1 MPGSEE
7 PMHKPKPRTGLVI
20 SWQVLAVV
28 MVLVTVSSLTSL
40 SIVATIKDVDAL
52 STVALALAVLA
63 FGAQLVGSIV
73 QGQTSTQQM
82 LQSER
87 LNAET
92 RSLLSEVRV
101 TGQEIRATQSGL
113 VDRLMGHV
121 LQAIPE
127 AVEEVAATQADG
139 DPAALGQALVQDLSQ
154 RLQEEVGRA
163 FTAPLPHGL
172 ASGVTSDDQRAIELL
187 TTFPDED
194 DGQRGLAVLAELS
207 PAAKAALRGWG
218 RFELS
223 RRRAGLA
230 FGRRV
235 DLEEDPS
242 LGELLQ
248 HGLLDRVDG
257 AVALEGDEQHL
268 VLSEQGRGVARLL
281 LARGERP
288 GWLRDEAP
296 PQAAPLAATPS
307 AAAVEG
313 PPPDASTRPR

>member
-1 MPGSEE
+1 MP
-7 PMHKPKPRTGLVI
+7 KPKPRTGLVV

-28 MVLVTVSSLTSL
+28 LVLVTVASLTSL

-101 TGQEIRATQSGL
+101 TSQEIRATQSGL

-127 AVEEVAATQADG
+127 AVEEVAATQAEG
-139 DPAALGQALVQDLSQ
+139 DPGALGEALVQDLSQ

-172 ASGVTSDDQRAIELL
+172 TSGVTSDDQRAIELL
-187 TTFPDED
+187 TSFPDEA

-207 PAAKAALRGWG
+207 PAAKAALRDWG

-248 HGLLDRVDG
+248 HGLLERVDG

-268 VLSEQGRGVARLL
+268 VLSELGRGIARLL

-288 GWLRDEAP
+288 GWLRDAGP
-296 PQAAPLAATPS
+296 PWAAPLAPS
-307 AAAVEG
+307 AAAVES
-313 PPPDASTRPR
+313 PPPDADARP

>member
-7 PMHKPKPRTGLVI
+7 PIPKLRPRTGLVV

-28 MVLVTVSSLTSL
+28 LALVTVASLTSL
-40 SIVATIKDVDAL
+40 SIVATLKNVDAL

-63 FGAQLVGSIV
+63 FGAQLVDSVV
-73 QGQTSTQQM
+73 QGQASTQQM

-101 TGQEIRATQSGL
+101 TSQEIRATQSGL

-139 DPAALGQALVQDLSQ
+139 DPAALGQALVQDLSH

-163 FTAPLPHGL
+163 FTAPLPHGPG
-172 ASGVTSDDQRAIELL
+172 SGVTSDDQRAINLL
-187 TTFPDED
+187 TSFPDEA
-194 DGQRGLAVLAELS
+194 DGQRSLAVLAELS
-207 PAAKAALRGWG
+207 PAAKAALRDWG

-242 LGELLQ
+242 PGELLQ
-248 HGLLDRVDG
+248 HGLLERVDG

-268 VLSEQGRGVARLL
+268 ILSELGRGVARLL

-288 GWLRDEAP
+288 DWLRDEGSPRAE
-296 PQAAPLAATPS
+296 PLATTPS
-307 AAAVEG
+307 AAAAEG
-313 PPPDASTRPR
+313 PPPDTDAGPR

>member
-7 PMHKPKPRTGLVI
+7 PMPKPKPRTGLVV

-28 MVLVTVSSLTSL
+28 LVLVTVASLTSL
-40 SIVATIKDVDAL
+40 SIVATIKNVDAL

-73 QGQTSTQQM
+73 QGQASTQQM

-101 TGQEIRATQSGL
+101 TSQEIRATQSGL
-113 VDRLMGHV
+113 VDRLMGPV
-121 LQAIPE
+121 LTHA
-127 AVEEVAATQADG
+127 
-139 DPAALGQALVQDLSQ
+139 
-154 RLQEEVGRA
+154 
-163 FTAPLPHGL
+163 
-172 ASGVTSDDQRAIELL
+172 AIELL
-187 TTFPDED
+187 TSFPDEA

-288 GWLRDEAP
+288 GWLRDEGP
-296 PQAAPLAATPS
+296 PAAAPLAATPS
-307 AAAVEG
+307 AAAAEG
-313 PPPDASTRPR
+313 PPHDAGA

>member
-7 PMHKPKPRTGLVI
+7 PMHKPKPRTGLVV

-28 MVLVTVSSLTSL
+28 LALVTVSSLTSL

-73 QGQTSTQQM
+73 QGQASTQQM

-127 AVEEVAATQADG
+127 AVEEVTATQADG

-163 FTAPLPHGL
+163 FTAPPHGL

-187 TTFPDED
+187 TTFPDEA

-248 HGLLDRVDG
+248 HGLLERVDG

-268 VLSEQGRGVARLL
+268 VLSEQGRAVARLL

-307 AAAVEG
+307 AAAAEG
-313 PPPDASTRPR
+313 PTPDAGARPR

>member
-1 MPGSEE
+1 MP
-7 PMHKPKPRTGLVI
+7 KPKPRTGLVV

-28 MVLVTVSSLTSL
+28 LVLVTVASLTSL

-101 TGQEIRATQSGL
+101 TSQEIRATQSGL

-127 AVEEVAATQADG
+127 AVEEVAATQAEG
-139 DPAALGQALVQDLSQ
+139 DPAALGEALVQDLSQ

-172 ASGVTSDDQRAIELL
+172 TSGVTSDDQRAIELL
-187 TTFPDED
+187 TSFPDEA

-207 PAAKAALRGWG
+207 PAAKAALRDWG

-248 HGLLDRVDG
+248 HGLLERVDG

-268 VLSEQGRGVARLL
+268 VLSELGRGVARLL

-288 GWLRDEAP
+288 GWLRDAGP
-296 PQAAPLAATPS
+296 PWAAPLAPS
-307 AAAVEG
+307 AAAVES
-313 PPPDASTRPR
+313 PPPDADARP